1 MEKFIPETYDKYIKG
16 LMDISRAITSDL
28 YLEDILKL
36 IVMVTAKVTGVEI
49 CSLWLI
55 DEDENPNMIRLKAT
69 QAIDPEYVKDRSLKL
84 TEGVVGYV
92 ASYKYP
98 LIVDDVL
105 KEPRFK
111 EKEMAKKL
119 GLVTMVSVPLKVQ
132 DEKVIGV
139 LNCFTAK
146 PHMFSET
153 EVNLI
158 TTVANQA
165 AVAILNTELMVNTK
179 VIQEELET
187 RKLVERAKETLMQR
201 RNKTGEEAYQW
212 MRKRSMDT
220 RVNPSDWW
228 LKQSYFRKILNRQYI
243 SFLTHPPKLSFQ
255 WCLHNSF
262 FSKFETLSLGKNNLT
277 KPISTAKKACIKCE

>member
-1 MEKFIPETYDKYIKG
+1 MEKFLPETYDKYIKG

-55 DEDENPNMIRLKAT
+55 DEGENPNVIRLKAT

-92 ASYKYP
+92 STYKCP
-98 LIVDDVL
+98 LVVDDVL

-119 GLVTMVSVPLKVQ
+119 GLVSMVSVPLKVQ
-132 DEKVIGV
+132 EEKVIGV

-146 PHMFSET
+146 PHKFSET

-165 AVAILNTELMVNTK
+165 ALAILNTELMVKTK

-187 RKLVERAKETLMQR
+187 RKLVERAKEVLMQR
-201 RNKTGEEAYQW
+201 RNKSGEEAYQW
-212 MRKRSMDT
+212 MRKRSMDM
-220 RVNPSDWW
+220 
-228 LKQSYFRKILNRQYI
+228 RKPLR
-243 SFLTHPPKLSFQ
+243 SVAEAVLLS
-255 WCLHNSF
+255 
-262 FSKFETLSLGKNNLT
+262 ED
-277 KPISTAKKACIKCE
+277 PE

>member
-1 MEKFIPETYDKYIKG
+1 MEKITPETHDKYIKA

-55 DEDENPNMIRLKAT
+55 DESVTPKKITLKAT
-69 QAIDPEYVKDRSLKL
+69 QALDPYYLKDRSLNMD
-84 TEGVVGYV
+84 EGVVGYV
-92 ASYKYP
+92 TTHKQP
-98 LIVDDVL
+98 LVIKDVL

-119 GLVTMVSVPLKVQ
+119 GLISMVSVPLQVQ

-146 PHMFSET
+146 PQEFSET

-165 AVAILNTELMVNTK
+165 ATAIINTELMVKTK

-187 RKLVERAKETLMQR
+187 RKLVERAKEILMR
-201 RNKTGEEAYQW
+201 RRQMNGNDAFRWIQK
-212 MRKRSMDT
+212 KSMD
-220 RVNPSDWW
+220 S
-228 LKQSYFRKILNRQYI
+228 RKSLRLVAEAIL
-243 SFLTHPPKLSFQ
+243 LSEE
-255 WCLHNSF
+255 
-262 FSKFETLSLGKNNLT
+262 FE
-277 KPISTAKKACIKCE
+277 